1 MAQAAPADLAYWSF
15 TDDGPWVVEESAI
28 TWNRDV
34 EGLREAAKAEV
45 PRLMR
50 RRRLPP
56 ARRFFGT
63 GARLSWAL
71 ASWWATD
78 RRKGGSVSRA
88 GLSRRLREQFT
99 ALGPTYIKLG
109 QIISSGEGLFPPELV
124 GEFKLCRDKVPAESF
139 DTVRRVVEE
148 DLGQRLEDVF
158 AEFERTPIAAASI
171 AQVHFARLHTGEEVV
186 VKVQRP
192 QVSSLVEKDIRAM
205 AWIAP
210 FMVGRIPI
218 AALANPPVLVEVFA
232 ETITE
237 ELDFRLEA
245 QNMLDIA
252 HMMIELGQRSW
263 VVARPHPDLVTR
275 RVLIMERLAGFS
287 FDDVA
292 GMRDAGVDTEDVI
305 RTGMIS
311 FLEGAMFQGIFH
323 GDLHGGNLFIRPDG
337 RIALMDFG
345 MTGRL
350 NEKQR
355 LAFLSLLIGAATN
368 DLRGQ
373 LAALR
378 DLGALDEDVDLDQV
392 IRDFD
397 LDRPPPDLT
406 QMSGEEMV
414 AELQRTMKQLLA
426 YGARLPKVLMLF
438 VKDMLFIDGAI
449 LHLAPDIDLM
459 AEISMIASTI
469 TERRRDVIARDMG
482 IDPEELVVDLDS
494 IAAIIGGSEGDK
506 VSYRDLQE
514 RRKEIQTKMDAQRDA
529 GAIREMRRSLRSRTR
544 NRSR

>member
-1 MAQAAPADLAYWSF
+1 
-15 TDDGPWVVEESAI
+15 V
-28 TWNRDV
+28 
-34 EGLREAAKAEV
+34 
-45 PRLMR
+45 
-50 RRRLPP
+50 
-56 ARRFFGT
+56 
-63 GARLSWAL
+63 
-71 ASWWATD
+71 
-78 RRKGGSVSRA
+78 
-88 GLSRRLREQFT
+88 
-99 ALGPTYIKLG
+99 
-109 QIISSGEGLFPPELV
+109 
-124 GEFKLCRDKVPAESF
+124 
-139 DTVRRVVEE
+139 
-148 DLGQRLEDVF
+148 
-158 AEFERTPIAAASI
+158 AAASI

-192 QVSSLVEKDIRAM
+192 QVATLVREDIRAM

-210 FMVGRIPI
+210 FLVGRIPI

-245 QNMLDIA
+245 ENMLDIA
-252 HMMIELGQRSW
+252 KMMVDLGQRHW
-263 VVARPHPDLVTR
+263 VVARPHPELVTR
-275 RVLIMERLAGFS
+275 RILVMERLSGFK
-287 FDDVA
+287 FDDIA

-305 RTGMIS
+305 RTAMVS
-311 FLEGAMFQGIFH
+311 FLEGAMFHGIFH

-350 NEKQR
+350 DEKQR
-355 LAFLSLLIGAATN
+355 LAFLTLLIGAATN

-378 DLGALDEDVDLDQV
+378 DLGALDADVDLDQV

-406 QMSGEEMV
+406 KMSGEQMV

-459 AEISMIASTI
+459 AEIAVIASTI
-469 TERRRDVIARDMG
+469 TEKRRDVIAQELGVDAA
-482 IDPEELVVDLDS
+482 DLVVDLDG
-494 IAAIIGGSEGDK
+494 IAAVLGGQEGEK
-506 VSYRDLQE
+506 VTYRDLQK
-514 RRKEIQTKMDAQRDA
+514 RRRVIQKKMETQREAGSTKELRRGLRGRD
-529 GAIREMRRSLRSRTR
+529 RSR
-544 NRSR
+544 S

>member
-1 MAQAAPADLAYWSF
+1 MTADRRSTDLDCWSF
-15 TDDGPWVVEESAI
+15 TDEGPWVLDASAV
-28 TWNRDV
+28 TWNRGVDA
-34 EGLREAAKAEV
+34 LREAAQAAV
-45 PRLMR
+45 PRLMLP
-50 RRRLPP
+50 RRLPP

-63 GARLSWAL
+63 GARLTWAL
-71 ASWWATD
+71 GAWWLTD
-78 RRKGGSVSRA
+78 RRRGGSVSRA

-109 QIISSGEGLFPPELV
+109 QIISSGEGLFPRELV
-124 GEFKLCRDKVPAESF
+124 DEFKLCRDKVPPERF
-139 DTVRRVVEE
+139 ETVRKVVEE
-148 DLGQRLEDVF
+148 DLGRRLEEVF

-171 AQVHFARLHTGEEVV
+171 AQVHVARLLTGEEVV

-192 QVSSLVEKDIRAM
+192 QVSSLVDKDIRAM

-252 HMMIELGQRSW
+252 HMMVELGQRSW
-263 VVARPHPDLVTR
+263 VVARPHPNLVSR
-275 RVLIMERLAGFS
+275 RVLVMERLAGFA
-287 FDDVA
+287 FDDVS
-292 GMRDAGVDTEDVI
+292 GMKDAGVDTEDVI
-305 RTGMIS
+305 RTAMIS

-378 DLGALDEDVDLDQV
+378 DLGALDEDVNLDQV

-406 QMSGEEMV
+406 AMSGEEMV
-414 AELQRTMKQLLA
+414 VELQRTMKQLLA

-449 LHLAPDIDLM
+449 LHMAPDIDLM
-459 AEISMIASTI
+459 GEIAMIANTI
-469 TERRRDVIARDMG
+469 TERRREDIARDMG
-482 IDPEELVVDLDS
+482 VAPEELAVDLES
-494 IAAIIGGSEGDK
+494 IAAIIGSKEGEK
-506 VSYRDLQE
+506 VTYRDLQE
-514 RRKEIQTKMDAQRDA
+514 RRKDIQRKMGAQRDA
-529 GAIREMRRSLRSRTR
+529 GAIRDIRRSLRSRAR
-544 NRSR
+544 